1 MADHADDQR
10 RDRASGRRWTWRRLS
25 IALHRD
31 VGYLAV
37 ALTIAYGISG
47 LAVNHIADWNPNYR
61 SATRVTTI
69 APIALDAGP
78 AMVDTAIAR
87 LALTTAPRSTY
98 QPDPQTLQLFYGE
111 QVYNVDLPTGKVLIE
126 SNVPRRVLHELNQL
140 HLNEP
145 KRVWTYV
152 ADLYA
157 LSLILLAI
165 TGLFVLKGKYGITG
179 RGGVLTVAGALI
191 PLGFWL
197 AYLR

>member
-1 MADHADDQR
+1 MPEPVDDQR
-10 RDRASGRRWTWRRLS
+10 ARRASGPRWSWRRLS
-25 IALHRD
+25 IVLHRD
-31 VGYLAV
+31 IGYLAV

-47 LAVNHIADWNPNYR
+47 IAVNHIADWNPNYKISKR
-61 SATRVTTI
+61 FTTI
-69 APIALDAGP
+69 APIALDSAP
-78 AMVDTAIAR
+78 AMVDLAVAR
-87 LALTTAPRSTY
+87 LALTEPPRSSY

-111 QVYNVDLPTGKVLIE
+111 QVYHVDLPSGKVMVE
-126 SNVPRRVLHELNQL
+126 STVPRRVLHELNQL

-157 LSLILLAI
+157 LSLILLAV

-179 RGGVLTVAGALI
+179 RGGWLTAAGALL

-197 AYLR
+197 FYLR

>member
-1 MADHADDQR
+1 MTNSVDDQR
-10 RDRASGRRWTWRRLS
+10 GDRTRGPRWSWRRLS
-25 IALHRD
+25 IVLHRD

-37 ALTIAYGISG
+37 ALTIAYGVSG

-61 SATRVTTI
+61 VTKRTTTI
-69 APIALDAGP
+69 APIALDTGP
-78 AMVDTAIAR
+78 AMVDTALAR
-87 LALTTAPRSTY
+87 LALAAPPRSSY

-111 QVYNVDLPTGKVLIE
+111 QVYSVDLPTGKVLIE

-145 KRVWTYV
+145 KRAWTYV

-165 TGLFVLKGKYGITG
+165 TGLFVLKGRYGISG
-179 RGGVLTVAGALI
+179 RGGWLTAAGALI

>member
-1 MADHADDQR
+1 MLPTTGPAT
-10 RDRASGRRWTWRRLS
+10 SPTGFLGRCCDALMGHEPVTGIT
-25 IALHRD
+25 IAGGSTPAL
-31 VGYLAV
+31 VSAKATTV
-37 ALTIAYGISG
+37 AL
-47 LAVNHIADWNPNYR
+47 P
-61 SATRVTTI
+61 
-69 APIALDAGP
+69 ALDNVRDYLELGVEHIFTGYDHLAFLLGLLLIAAGRG
-78 AMVDTAIAR
+78 AR
-87 LALTTAPRSTY
+87 EGGGAGLRYVVGDPSKFVAPL
-98 QPDPQTLQLFYGE
+98 DPHM
-111 QVYNVDLPTGKVLIE
+111 IE
-126 SNVPRRVLHELNQL
+126 SNAPRRVLHELNQL

-179 RGGVLTVAGALI
+179 RGGWLTAVGALI

>member
-1 MADHADDQR
+1 MREPTDDR
-10 RDRASGRRWTWRRLS
+10 RAGRTSGPRWSWRRLS
-25 IALHRD
+25 IVLHRD

-61 SATRVTTI
+61 VTKRALAI
-69 APIALDAGP
+69 GPIALDAG
-78 AMVDTAIAR
+78 ASMVDTALAR
-87 LALTTAPRSTY
+87 LSLATPPRSSY

-111 QVYNVDLPTGKVLIE
+111 QVYSIDLPTGKVLVE

-145 KRVWTYV
+145 KRAWTYV

-157 LSLILLAI
+157 LSLILLAV
-165 TGLFVLKGKYGITG
+165 TGLFVLKGRYGITG
-179 RGGVLTVAGALI
+179 RGGWLTAAGALI

-197 AYLR
+197 VYLR

>member
-10 RDRASGRRWTWRRLS
+10 QDRASCRRWSWRRLS

-61 SATRVTTI
+61 RTTRVTTI

-87 LALTTAPRSTY
+87 LALRAPPRSSY

-126 SNVPRRVLHELNQL
+126 LNAPRRVLHELNQL

-179 RGGVLTVAGALI
+179 RGGWLTAAGALI

>member
-61 SATRVTTI
+61 SDKRVTTI

-78 AMVDTAIAR
+78 AMVDTVIAR

-126 SNVPRRVLHELNQL
+126 SNAPRRVLHELNQL

-179 RGGVLTVAGALI
+179 RGGWLTAVGALI

>member
-1 MADHADDQR
+1 VDDQR
-10 RDRASGRRWTWRRLS
+10 GDRTRGSRWSWRRLS

-37 ALTIAYGISG
+37 ALTIAYGVSG

-61 SATRVTTI
+61 VTTRTTTI
-69 APIALDAGP
+69 APIALDSGP
-78 AMVDTAIAR
+78 AMVDTVIAS
-87 LALTTAPRSTY
+87 LALTVPPRSSY

-111 QVYNVDLPTGKVLIE
+111 QVYSVDLPTGQVLVE

-145 KRVWTYV
+145 KRAWTYV

-165 TGLFVLKGKYGITG
+165 TGLFVLKGRYGITG
-179 RGGVLTVAGALI
+179 RGGWLTAAGALI

-197 AYLR
+197 VYLR